1 MTHTAHHRSYGAS
14 VSIKNFFSHKSH
26 TAVRKWRFEHNINIP
41 ILSFFQ
47 LQNLCVQKLT
57 LVKIFTSIFFW
68 LLALT
73 SAYSAFPCLSLSSTF
88 AFVFGLC
95 LQQLHP
101 WSVTEEV
108 ISYISYIYIS
118 SYWSVFAWWKLVLL
132 LQLKFHWNGM
142 YRKGQTFYIQKT
154 FSLLLFLNLFIHW
167 ISNYTV

>member
-47 LQNLCVQKLT
+47 PQSLCVQKLT

-73 SAYSAFPCLSLSSTF
+73 SASSASPCLSLSSTF

-108 ISYISYIYIS
+108 ISYISYIYI
-118 SYWSVFAWWKLVLL
+118 VILIGLCLVKTGFTSAAKI
-132 LQLKFHWNGM
+132 QLKRDVQKRPSFLYSKNFLSI
-142 YRKGQTFYIQKT
+142 TFLQPFY
-154 FSLLLFLNLFIHW
+154 SLDF
-167 ISNYTV
+167 